1 MFAKELLTI
10 ALACAIGAFSLG
22 ARADSSFNPV
32 SDMFIS
38 GMERHDFVLVSNAAL
53 RCGSLKLIV
62 GQILDR
68 DTNDTE
74 AAAGL
79 TELGGGLSTIGM
91 YTAAA
96 IFKHRG
102 VEIDIENV
110 QQRAL
115 DSQDRFTKAYLERM
129 SDNLASDGEMW
140 ANDEVIKADL
150 DFCKGLQILFTDE
163 WLETIQSNDWQYW
176 DDLFA
181 E

>member
-1 MFAKELLTI
+1 
-10 ALACAIGAFSLG
+10 
-22 ARADSSFNPV
+22 
-32 SDMFIS
+32 
-38 GMERHDFVLVSNAAL
+38 
-53 RCGSLKLIV
+53 
-62 GQILDR
+62 
-68 DTNDTE
+68 
-74 AAAGL
+74 
-79 TELGGGLSTIGM
+79 M

-115 DSQDRFTKAYLERM
+115 DSQDRVTKAYLERM
-129 SDNLASDGEMW
+129 SGNLASDGEMW

-150 DFCKGLQILFTDE
+150 EFCKGLQILFTDE

-181 E
+181 Q

>member
-1 MFAKELLTI
+1 MYAKKLLAM
-10 ALACAIGAFSLG
+10 ALSCAFGAVSLG

-53 RCGSLKLIV
+53 RCGSLNLMV
-62 GQILDR
+62 GQILER

-74 AAAGL
+74 VAAGL
-79 TELGGGLSTIGM
+79 TEFGSGLSTIGM

-102 VEIDIENV
+102 VDVDIEDV

-140 ANDEVIKADL
+140 ANDEVITADL
-150 DFCKGLQILFTDE
+150 TFCKGLRILFIDE
-163 WLETIQSNDWQYW
+163 WTQTIESNDWQYW

-181 E
+181 Q

>member
-1 MFAKELLTI
+1 MYAKKLLAM
-10 ALACAIGAFSLG
+10 ALSCAFGAVSLG

-53 RCGSLKLIV
+53 RCGSLNLMV
-62 GQILDR
+62 GQILER

-74 AAAGL
+74 TAAGL
-79 TELGGGLSTIGM
+79 AEFGGNLSAMGM
-91 YTAAA
+91 LTAAA
-96 IFKHRG
+96 IFLHRG
-102 VEIDIENV
+102 MEVDMEDV

-115 DSQDRFTKAYLERM
+115 DSQDRFTKAYLQRM

-140 ANDEVIKADL
+140 ANDEVITADL
-150 DFCKGLQILFTDE
+150 SFCKGLRILFIDE
-163 WLETIQSNDWQYW
+163 WAQTIESNDWQYW
-176 DDLFA
+176 DDLFD

>member
-1 MFAKELLTI
+1 MFARELLTM
-10 ALACAIGAFSLG
+10 ALSCAIGVFSLS

-53 RCGSLKLIV
+53 RCGSLNLMV
-62 GQILDR
+62 GQILER

-74 AAAGL
+74 TAAGL
-79 TELGGGLSTIGM
+79 VEFGGNLSAMGM
-91 YTAAA
+91 LTAAA
-96 IFKHRG
+96 IFLHRG
-102 VEIDIENV
+102 MEVDMEDV
-110 QQRAL
+110 KQRAL
-115 DSQDRFTKAYLERM
+115 ESQDRFTKAYLQRM

-140 ANDEVIKADL
+140 ANDEVITADMV
-150 DFCKGLQILFTDE
+150 FCKRLGILFTDE
-163 WLETIQSNDWQYW
+163 WAETIQSNDWQYW